1 MLTNNHYLLNSQGSR
16 FLIFSV
22 PSLSGKSYTSY
33 DEISAALVNGEV
45 SGALIDTYVLGSRKD
60 LFENPSLRLIKIY
73 DYSTAYGVVLGGEAK
88 KLTQC
93 FRKYVQSN
101 KEKIFQTIQEH
112 VEFVEVRK
120 EIELGNLS
128 TRVFETATGRERF
141 AWQENIVS

>member
-101 KEKIFQTIQEH
+101 KEKIFQRRANYKTNFIS
-112 VEFVEVRK
+112 
-120 EIELGNLS
+120 LGKTGISPGCLS
-128 TRVFETATGRERF
+128 GF
-141 AWQENIVS
+141 SHC